1 VVVVELVYFPSL
13 KAGHL
18 ASFSVLAMFS
28 LSRDVLDSIPRF
40 SLVIFCCE
48 RKAVAELKN
57 FSSSS
62 DLLSVV
68 TFDPLL
74 ISSCVAVLLIL
85 SYLLLSSSDI
95 FDLLKL
101 LLLVT
106 AEVVILDNFTS
117 LSRCPRSGDGVFP
130 LDDLLLDV
138 LDFLVLSLWS

>member
-1 VVVVELVYFPSL
+1 VELAYFPSL
-13 KAGHL
+13 KVENL
-18 ASFSVLAMFS
+18 ASCSVLAMLS
-28 LSRDVLDSIPRF
+28 LSTDELDSIPLF
-40 SLVIFCCE
+40 SSVIFCCD

-57 FSSSS
+57 FSSST
-62 DLLSVV
+62 DLSVD
-68 TFDPLL
+68 TLDPLL

-85 SYLLLSSSDI
+85 SYVRLSSSDT

-106 AEVVILDNFTS
+106 AEVVILDSFTS

-138 LDFLVLSLWS
+138 LDFLVLSLWSQS